1 MMKKMRLFS
10 SFLMLG
16 LMALAISCD
25 DDETIDGGGGIPVAD
40 GFYITQAG
48 VDPIVAN
55 QLVAEKVEADAFGT
69 QDREGFFANYVFLAA
84 GSYNVVSVIDQ
95 KLSKTYGGASVTET
109 NPTDDKPNGTGSDC
123 DLHAYTLIEEFTENG
138 AAFNV
143 ATSGLYKVGF
153 DNTEKEIFLYKI
165 EKAQVIGAA
174 TPAGWSNSAD
184 QDMPVIGTASA
195 TSVKFEVAGVELR
208 PGEYKVRFNCRYQ
221 IDRRKDTDLGLND
234 PTNGYAAFTNFGGT
248 FAALAPGG
256 ANFLVADGGD
266 GLYTITAEWKDVG
279 GFVISA
285 TKTQALEPITFNPE
299 DFAWGITGSATA
311 NGWANDDTADD
322 PIGVDI
328 DLNYEGKSGSTY
340 TWKGTFP
347 LTAGEFKFRTNNSW
361 TYNKGFGQM
370 TLTGPDAADLT
381 DTGGNFTVAAA
392 ATYVFTITTSDEGD
406 TWTLNVDKQ

>member
-1 MMKKMRLFS
+1 
-10 SFLMLG
+10 MLG
-16 LMALAISCD
+16 LMAFAISCD
-25 DDETIDGGGGIPVAD
+25 DDETIDGGDGIPVAD

-55 QLVAEKVEADAFGT
+55 QLVAEKVEADGFAS
-69 QDREGFFANYVFLAA
+69 QDREGYFANYVFLAA
-84 GSYNVVSVIDQ
+84 GNYNVVSVIDQ
-95 KLSKTYGGASVTET
+95 KLSKTYGGAAASAGT
-109 NPTDDKPNGTGSDC
+109 TGSDC
-123 DLHAYTLIEEFTENG
+123 DLHAYTLVEEFTEGG
-138 AAFNV
+138 AAFSV
-143 ATSGLYKVGF
+143 ATAGLYKVGF
-153 DNTEKEIFLYKI
+153 DNSQKEIYLYKI

-174 TPAGWSNSAD
+174 TPAGWSSNAD
-184 QDMPVIGTASA
+184 QDMPVVGTASA
-195 TSVKFEVAGVELR
+195 TSVKYEVTGIELR
-208 PGEYKVRFNCRYQ
+208 PGEYKVRFNCRWG
-221 IDRRKDTDLGLND
+221 IDRRVD
-234 PTNGYAAFTNFGGT
+234 PAAGFAADNGYVTFTNFGGT

-328 DLNYEGKSGSTY
+328 DLNYEGKSGTTY

-392 ATYVFTITTSDEGD
+392 ATYQFIITTSDEGD